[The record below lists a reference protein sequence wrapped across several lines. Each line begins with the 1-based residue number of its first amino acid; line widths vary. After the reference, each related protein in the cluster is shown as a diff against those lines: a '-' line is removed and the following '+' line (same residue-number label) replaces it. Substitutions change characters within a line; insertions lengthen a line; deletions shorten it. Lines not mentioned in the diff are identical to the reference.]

1 MHSELHYGRTGKE
14 AKPLPMTPKKLAEA
28 AGFEPAVSF
37 PTLVFK
43 TSAFGRSA
51 TPPRHASA
59 CTARNTF
66 RVLDSAA
73 GEEFASSRHRLWPH
87 DRRFVSAARRADCC
101 ATPRVRPQTPHAAC
115 ARHVVGRGRWRRE
128 CRRRRDSRAQA
139 GRIRRVRATPEHV
152 RAS

>member
-1 MHSELHYGRTGKE
+1 
-14 AKPLPMTPKKLAEA
+14 MTPKKLAEA

-73 GEEFASSRHRLWPH
+73 GEEFASSGLRTAGSSVLL
-87 DRRFVSAARRADCC
+87 VLLIAL
-101 ATPRVRPQTPHAAC
+101 
-115 ARHVVGRGRWRRE
+115 
-128 CRRRRDSRAQA
+128 RRRGCALRLLMLHARDM
-139 GRIRRVRATPEHV
+139 
-152 RAS
+152 

>member
-1 MHSELHYGRTGKE
+1 
-14 AKPLPMTPKKLAEA
+14 MTPKKLAEA

-66 RVLDSAA
+66 RVLDLP
-73 GEEFASSRHRLWPH
+73 GEEEFTPTTYCSS
-87 DRRFVSAARRADCC
+87 
-101 ATPRVRPQTPHAAC
+101 TQ
-115 ARHVVGRGRWRRE
+115 G
-128 CRRRRDSRAQA
+128 
-139 GRIRRVRATPEHV
+139 IRK
-152 RAS
+152 SDGIF